1 MNTIKTT
8 ATAFL
13 LSLVFATGAYAQE
26 ANDGE
31 NTAARSDSA
40 DSAVTLSVNDTTTV
54 KVSSPINIT
63 VNGASATA
71 NGNRVHVDNTTN
83 ADAMAKLVTPKLRS
97 TFMTPWSKTT
107 TMIKDSLGATN
118 QRIDEVIFV
127 LNSVIQNSAYT
138 DGVADIFVQQRMRES
153 GFAGNDEAAMRL
165 ARDAREYGDLEYV
178 EDAQKTA
185 LAEIWR
191 LRCKIEVNEKGIF
204 ILQEETRDLQIE
216 QHGNKKERQAAKNRN
231 AGRYER
237 KKRTAKDAAN
247 ARDLMKK
254 MLDANK

>member
-1 MNTIKTT
+1 MNTSKTT

-13 LSLVFATGAYAQE
+13 LSLVFATGAFAQE
-26 ANDGE
+26 ANAGE

-178 EDAQKTA
+178 EDAQKPPWRKSGAYAARSRSTKKGSSFSKKKPATSKLSSTA
-185 LAEIWR
+185 I
-191 LRCKIEVNEKGIF
+191 
-204 ILQEETRDLQIE
+204 
-216 QHGNKKERQAAKNRN
+216 KKNAKQPKTATPDATSAKNAPLRMPPTR
-231 AGRYER
+231 A
-237 KKRTAKDAAN
+237 T
-247 ARDLMKK
+247 
-254 MLDANK
+254 